1 MLRRTLVAAACALA
15 LWQLGTARADISSI
29 YDALGRLI
37 AVVDPSGDTAVYH
50 YDAVGNLLS
59 ISRQASP
66 RGELN
71 KSTHLHCGTTRYF
84 FEPTTTWGRA

>member
-15 LWQLGTARADISSI
+15 LWQPGAARADISYI
-29 YDALGRLI
+29 DDALGRLI
-37 AVVDPSGDTAVYH
+37 AVVDPSGATAVYH
-50 YDAVGNLLS
+50 YDAVGNLS
-59 ISRQASP
+59 ISRQAST

-84 FEPTTTWGRA
+84 FELTTTWRRA